1 MGHHHVPVEVDP
13 QALKHSQQLWHN
25 FTQATKFGVIASVI
39 VLGLMAFF
47 LVG

>member
-1 MGHHHVPVEVDP
+1 MGNHHTPVDIDP
-13 QALKHSQQLWHN
+13 TVLKHSQQLWTN
-25 FTQATKFGVIASVI
+25 FTKAATFGVIASVI